1 MFIASAT
8 ALIAVI
14 FLKERLST
22 LAWVGMFVG
31 IIEIFLITAGSKG
44 TSFTISKGVIFI
56 LSASIVTSFFFV
68 FPKSLLR
75 CYRSNEIT
83 TYFTWGELPFFI
95 YFPGLLQGIQGATNE
110 ANLSTIYLEVFRRQL
125 LMLHGLRNF
134 HWERRVQL
142 QVCYMLNQLLPL
154 MSPLR
159 VIRFM

>member
-1 MFIASAT
+1 MYLVRLGLVSTTGELHIEEVTVSSGSEEMFIASAPVYT

-68 FPKSLLR
+68 FQKSLLR

-83 TYFTWGELPFFI
+83 TYFTWGGTAI
-95 YFPGLLQGIQGATNE
+95 
-110 ANLSTIYLEVFRRQL
+110 
-125 LMLHGLRNF
+125 LH
-134 HWERRVQL
+134 
-142 QVCYMLNQLLPL
+142 LLPRSL
-154 MSPLR
+154 TRHSGCYK
-159 VIRFM
+159 